1 MQKEQKPPGTAQGSL
16 QRYGSAELG
25 EGQGRDA
32 RITDQHIWALVSE
45 GWLCLSERERASEQ
59 ERGGEHESKH

>member
-1 MQKEQKPPGTAQGSL
+1 MQKEQKPPGAAQGSL

-32 RITDQHIWALVSE
+32 RITDQHFRP
-45 GWLCLSERERASEQ
+45 WLLRVGFVFPKGRQRESK
-59 ERGGEHESKH
+59 HESKQ